1 MTAQRYDHGAVAAG
15 HVREVEA
22 GERMLAQG
30 GNAVDAVVAA
40 AFTGFVVEPVSC
52 GLGGY
57 GHLSMFLA
65 DGGRFVTVDHGP
77 RAPGASRADMFELAD
92 AYDGGDYDWPQVVGR
107 RNEVGALAT
116 AVPGAVA
123 GLCAAHEQ
131 AGRLPL
137 AQVLEPAI
145 EAADAGL
152 EVAWNVVL
160 ATVSRLPEIR
170 EIPSAAAFLLDGGD
184 PLTHDPYFR
193 PTRRLDTSALA
204 ATLRAVAAEGPAGFH
219 GGAAARAIEAE
230 VARGGG
236 ILTAADIE
244 AYRPK
249 IIHES
254 PGSFRGVEYV
264 TANDQV
270 GYEVLNLLDQFPVAA
285 EGSAEFYHLMAE
297 AFGHAFVDNVVW
309 FGDDEHVDSPLAG
322 LAGREFAR
330 ARAADIRLDRAAPR
344 PITAADPRP
353 FDPGAKSPGTTQMT
367 AADVDGNV
375 AALITT
381 VGHDFGSLVYVAEVG
396 CFLNSSMVNYDP
408 RPGRGNSIAP
418 GKMPYF
424 AVPSIVAAR
433 DGRAVYGACGSGGY
447 RILSGVVHAFVH
459 AVDFDMPVDAA
470 VAAPRVYCQG
480 QETFV
485 DDRIPAAVRDRLTEL
500 GHTVVAEASLPGAE
514 PFARV
519 SAVALAHPADGVVCT
534 SASDP
539 PWSTAAGGC

>member
-1 MTAQRYDHGAVAAG
+1 VTAYERGAVAAG
-15 HVREVEA
+15 HASEVAA
-22 GERMLAQG
+22 GVRMLEQG
-30 GNAVDAVVAA
+30 GNAIDAVVAA
-40 AFTGFVVEPVSC
+40 AFTAFVVEPVSC

-77 RAPGASRADMFELAD
+77 RAPAASREDMFELAD

-107 RNEVGALAT
+107 RNEIGPLAT

-123 GLCAAHEQ
+123 GLCAAHDQ

-152 EVAWNVVL
+152 EVAWNIVL
-160 ATVSRLPEIR
+160 AVVSRLDQIR
-170 EIPSAAAFLLDGGD
+170 EIPSAAAYLLDAGD

-193 PTRRLDTSALA
+193 ATRKLDTSALA
-204 ATLRAVAAEGPAGFH
+204 ATLRAIATSGPAAFH
-219 GGAAARAIEAE
+219 GGPAARAIEAE

-236 ILTAADIE
+236 ILTAADLE

-249 IIHES
+249 IMHE
-254 PGSFRGVEYV
+254 PPATYRDVQYV

-270 GYEVLNLLDQFPVAA
+270 GYEVLNILDQFPPAA
-285 EGSAEFYHLMAE
+285 AGSAEFYHLMAE

-309 FGDDEHVDSPLAG
+309 FGDPDHVESPLTG
-322 LAGREFAR
+322 LASRGFA
-330 ARAADIRLDRAAPR
+330 AMRAAGIRPDQAAPR

-353 FDPGAKSPGTTQMT
+353 FDPGANSPGTTQMT
-367 AADVDGNV
+367 AADADGNV

-381 VGHDFGSLVYVAEVG
+381 VGHDFGSLVYVEEVG

-433 DGRAVYGACGSGGY
+433 DGKAILGACGSGGY

-459 AVDFDMPVDAA
+459 AVDFGMDVAAA

-485 DDRIPAAVRDRLTEL
+485 DARIPVDVQAALAGF
-500 GHTVVAEASLPGAE
+500 GHTVVAEVSAPGAE

-519 SAVALAHPADGVVCT
+519 SAVALAHSPGGVETT

-539 PWSTAAGGC
+539 PWSTAASGS